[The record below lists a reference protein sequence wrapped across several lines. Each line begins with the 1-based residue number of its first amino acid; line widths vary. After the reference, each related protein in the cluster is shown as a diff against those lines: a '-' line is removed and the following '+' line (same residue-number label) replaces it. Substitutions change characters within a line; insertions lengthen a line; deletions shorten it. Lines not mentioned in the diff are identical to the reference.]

1 MSLILGK
8 KLKLWNHHNVTAF
21 CRKLSGKTAPL
32 CRAYFAFSSTCK
44 RGPHDENDNF
54 RRGYRDAMMGD
65 EWIIDDKS
73 ESCWNGVA
81 KAIREK
87 ALKDDWNAENLTY
100 L

>member
-1 MSLILGK
+1 MMK
-8 KLKLWNHHNVTAF
+8 
-21 CRKLSGKTAPL
+21 
-32 CRAYFAFSSTCK
+32 
-44 RGPHDENDNF
+44 NDNF

-73 ESCWNGVA
+73 ESYWNGVA